1 MLNLEVELPRSTTG
15 PRAARHAITR
25 LCDGHADPE
34 VLGDAQLLV
43 SELAS
48 NAVVHGDG
56 AVVLRAHVEPER
68 DRLRVE
74 LVDQGCGFA
83 RRVHRDGPPRVGGW
97 GLEFVEKLSDRWGV
111 REGSTHVWFE
121 LSLSRDRRRS

>member
-1 MLNLEVELPRSTTG
+1 MLDVEVELPRSTTG

-25 LCDGHADPE
+25 LCGDHADPE
-34 VLGDAQLLV
+34 ALADAQLLV

-48 NAVVHGDG
+48 NAVVHGNG
-56 AVVLRAHVEPER
+56 AVVLRARVEPEH
-68 DRLRVE
+68 DRLHVE

-83 RRVHRDGPPRVGGW
+83 RQVDRDGPPRVGGW
-97 GLEFVEKLSDRWGV
+97 GLEFVEQLSNRWGV

-121 LSLSRDRRRS
+121 LSLSRSRQHG